1 MLEVKQR
8 NASGGQYFFDTDTM
22 RFFNSRVSNILY
34 GGRYFVTSE
43 RCGYD
48 SRLYTVREALLNG
61 TIATHVEFGQY
72 RSRSG
77 AHARAKRLAET
88 IDVAS

>member
-8 NASGGQYFFDTDTM
+8 NVSRGQHFFDADTM

-43 RCGYD
+43 RNDNYP
-48 SRLYTVREALLNG
+48 RYYTVREALHDG
-61 TIATHVEFGQY
+61 TITTHEFQQY

-88 IDVAS
+88 IDATS

>member
-8 NASGGQYFFDTDTM
+8 NASKGQHFFDTDTM
-22 RFFNSRVSNILY
+22 HFFNSRVSNILY

-43 RCGYD
+43 RNGYN
-48 SRLYTVREALLNG
+48 SRLYTVREALLDG
-61 TIATHVEFGQY
+61 TIATHAEFQQY

-77 AHARAKRLAET
+77 AHARAEKLANDLT
-88 IDVAS
+88 S